1 MPGLVSALHLLVA
14 LEKPSDP
21 GYHIAAFWES
31 SGLRSLLRL
40 AIGDAAMLTMK
51 LAASAPLNM
60 EKGDIGYKLK
70 CYGATDSTK
79 KKMEFRPL

>member
-14 LEKPSDP
+14 LAKPSDP

-40 AIGDAAMLTMK
+40 AIGDAAILTINM
-51 LAASAPLNM
+51 AASEALKM
-60 EKGDIGYKLK
+60 EKRDIVYKLK
-70 CYGATDSTK
+70 IL
-79 KKMEFRPL
+79 ENE